1 MLGMIQTQWPPH
13 TTWNWYEIVACCSCV
28 ESNEENSIGPIFSS
42 LFDCYRINLHIN
54 VNYVEDPD
62 KLNSILDKIKQLS
75 LKRHKKEK
83 ESFEIQTKL

>member
-1 MLGMIQTQWPPH
+1 MHVKQDEKPKLELKR
-13 TTWNWYEIVACCSCV
+13 NRCSCF

-42 LFDCYRINLHIN
+42 LFDCYRINPHIN

-83 ESFEIQTKL
+83 ESFEIQTKLQHVQT